1 MSLQGVET
9 VTIRR
14 TVDGSADDYGLPSHT
29 VSTIDVP
36 NVLVGF
42 GSTSEAVNAG
52 ANPQDSAVTLYFPNG
67 TLIEQG
73 DEFIVRGEVWV
84 KDGRQADWV
93 SPFVGL
99 VPGVVVSVRQS
110 LG

>member
-14 TVDGSADDYGLPSHT
+14 KTNGALDDYGLPAQT
-29 VSTIDVP
+29 ITTIDVP
-36 NVLVGF
+36 GVLVGF
-42 GSTSEAVNAG
+42 GSTNEPALAG
-52 ANPQDSAVTLYFPNG
+52 EDPQAAGVTLYFPAG
-67 TLIEQG
+67 TVIEQA

-93 SPFVGL
+93 SPFLGL
-99 VPGVVVSVRQS
+99 TPGVVVSVRQY